1 MNKIIKIIFVCIM
14 LFIVTGCG
22 KSDLPDYKLVITESS
37 WSGWEKDYKPKE
49 KTTKHEILSNKKYVI
64 GRLTFN
70 ITKINKDSIEIKTTD
85 SFSSL
90 DTGIDLG
97 STEKEFTVNAGKT
110 LKLTTPTTDAGN
122 IYYLSLEKNE

>member
-85 SFSSL
+85 SFSAL

-97 STEKEFTVNAGKT
+97 ST
-110 LKLTTPTTDAGN
+110 
-122 IYYLSLEKNE
+122 